1 MFDTNDFEKLDYT
14 TENIAREIVD
24 SAIKVHRLMGPGL
37 LESNYETCLS
47 HELISKGFVV
57 ERQKQIPL
65 KYGNILLDE
74 SPRLDMLVEGRIII
88 EVKSAAKAHAV
99 WKAQLISYLKLTN
112 NRLGFLLN
120 FNVPLMKQEIR
131 RFIK

>member
-1 MFDTNDFEKLDYT
+1 MFDTDDFEKLDYN

-37 LESNYETCLS
+37 LESIYETCLS
-47 HELISKGFVV
+47 HELISKGFGV

-65 KYGNILLDE
+65 KYGNIVLDE
-74 SPRLDMLVEGRIII
+74 SLRLDMLVEGRKII
-88 EVKSAAKAHAV
+88 EIKSAEKAHAV

-120 FNVPLMKQEIR
+120 FNVPLMKQGIR